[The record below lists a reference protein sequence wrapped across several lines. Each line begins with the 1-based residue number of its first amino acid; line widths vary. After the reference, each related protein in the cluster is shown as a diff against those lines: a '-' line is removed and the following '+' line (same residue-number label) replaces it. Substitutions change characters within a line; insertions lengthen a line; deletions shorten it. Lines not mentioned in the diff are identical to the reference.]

1 MRSSARAFAMR
12 LWREGFVPVATSR
25 FGVCCIAA
33 TVEMLVLGWLQNRG
47 CL

>member
-1 MRSSARAFAMR
+1 MRRDARSFALR

-25 FGVCCIAA
+25 FGVCCIAV

-47 CL
+47 YL

>member
-1 MRSSARAFAMR
+1 MRSGARAFALC

-47 CL
+47 FL